1 MSQFELGCSGKE
13 GHRHN
18 VVQPRNRFRHALAWK
33 PWLPH
38 HTRRMWRHSRRK
50 VDSELVDQRAHGNI
64 SGHPQCLQLKSV
76 RIPGERGELRTVP
89 SKETEKLVNFP
100 LAFPSYF
107 DYSLAGSELQHKDVR
122 KYKLDKDR
130 GRSPVQQKA
139 AIFSNSYDCIPF
151 RDVTMVRPL
160 TWKIGL
166 DRATHCLRWAGFEAN
181 WRPSWK
187 DQQS

>member
-50 VDSELVDQRAHGNI
+50 VDSEFVDQRAHGNI

-76 RIPGERGELRTVP
+76 RIPGERVNSERFP
-89 SKETEKLVNFP
+89 SEETEKLVNFP

-107 DYSLAGSELQHKDVR
+107 DYNLAGSKLQHKDVR
-122 KYKLDKDR
+122 KYINWIKIEGDHLYSKR
-130 GRSPVQQKA
+130 PPSL
-139 AIFSNSYDCIPF
+139 
-151 RDVTMVRPL
+151 VTRMIVSL
-160 TWKIGL
+160 FVTSQWS
-166 DRATHCLRWAGFEAN
+166 DH
-181 WRPSWK
+181 WREK
-187 DQQS
+187 